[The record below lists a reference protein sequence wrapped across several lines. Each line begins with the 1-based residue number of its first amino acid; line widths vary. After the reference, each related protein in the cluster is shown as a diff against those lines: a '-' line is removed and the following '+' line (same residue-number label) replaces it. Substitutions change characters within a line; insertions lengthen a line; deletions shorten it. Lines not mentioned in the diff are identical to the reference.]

1 VDFIALYSKCPEGRA
16 YSQRLSKFIY
26 LLNDAFFIRQEQDE
40 IFLNLTLNYA
50 VIELP
55 NKVTFV
61 RRKY

>member
-1 VDFIALYSKCPEGRA
+1 M
-16 YSQRLSKFIY
+16 KFKQS
-26 LLNDAFFIRQEQDE
+26 LNDAFFIRQEQDE